1 MRVKTWKTI
10 QKSNLQKYVAAVNRA
25 ETVLAAVTAIDSAE
39 NNINE

>member
-1 MRVKTWKTI
+1 M
-10 QKSNLQKYVAAVNRA
+10 QKSSVQKYVDAVKRA